1 MIKAIKLNARLLL
14 MSVHMLS
21 KEKHLGMETALGLKS
36 YDSDFKLQI
45 WIWIWIC
52 LLAL

>member
-1 MIKAIKLNARLLL
+1 
-14 MSVHMLS
+14 MLS

-45 WIWIWIC
+45 WIWIC